1 MSYEERDSN
10 LFKSARVNHSET
22 NRTQRLEIHI
32 IALGRPATSG
42 EPSAAVR
49 PSSRQKSAKQTAR
62 SELCRRWIVL
72 IPRGFSPRATNTW
85 YSAIQQFYIDGE
97 SCRGSHKERPIR

>member
-1 MSYEERDSN
+1 MPVRRCVDRTSPSLFCSKSFTGPSESQSSGMSYEERDSN

-22 NRTQRLEIHI
+22 NRAQRLEIHI

-49 PSSRQKSAKQTAR
+49 PSSRQKSAKQPAR
-62 SELCRRWIVL
+62 SELCCAGI
-72 IPRGFSPRATNTW
+72 G
-85 YSAIQQFYIDGE
+85 
-97 SCRGSHKERPIR
+97 